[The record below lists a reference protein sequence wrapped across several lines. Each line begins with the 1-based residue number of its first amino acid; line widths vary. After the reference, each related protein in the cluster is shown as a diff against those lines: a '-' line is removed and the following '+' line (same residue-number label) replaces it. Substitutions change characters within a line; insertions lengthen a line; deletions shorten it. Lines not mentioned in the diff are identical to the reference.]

1 MFKSQRLLLIGPV
14 VVFLAV
20 LAAESAAGGLDYWPS
35 SEGLWY
41 LNLELFGFLQR
52 SHYFIAD
59 FFPFAYGQ
67 LLIVAIPIL
76 AVAILGQLTK
86 RRLPMAIASN
96 LSFVFAGFAV
106 YCNWFIGAAD
116 IRAASLDLSVALAA
130 QRDERRKPENRHVAM
145 MFFDMVD
152 FSRRLDPVPLCAFL
166 TQRKKPKLN
175 LPSFPPAS

>member
-76 AVAILGQLTK
+76 AVAALGQITK
-86 RRLPMAIASN
+86 HRLPMAIASN

-106 YCNWFIGAAD
+106 YCNWFVGTAD
-116 IRAASLDLSVALAA
+116 IRAASLDLSV
-130 QRDERRKPENRHVAM
+130 VA
-145 MFFDMVD
+145 
-152 FSRRLDPVPLCAFL
+152 
-166 TQRKKPKLN
+166 TQ
-175 LPSFPPAS
+175 PASYVILLVTLGTGVSFAISHVMYLRSVR